1 MKKLN
6 LTSITFVLAAIVM
19 IAFSACDNMIAG
31 SGNVITEERSVKDF
45 TGIEVSGAFKVYLS
59 QGEEVGLLIEADD
72 NVMPYI
78 ETNVR
83 GGTLHI
89 GTRGLGFT
97 NSTTTAHIT
106 LNDPRQIRISG
117 AVKVTGTTPLE
128 FEKLQVTASGA
139 SDLEFEAYGGRLQL
153 KMSGASKANLSGEVE
168 ELHLKLSG
176 ASKLTAEC
184 MHTQEAD
191 IDVSG
196 ASSASISV
204 EEDLYVTA
212 SGASSVRYL
221 GRPNVRSSV
230 SGAGKVVQIE

>member
-1 MKKLN
+1 MKN
-6 LTSITFVLAAIVM
+6 QHLTSISLVLAALFM
-19 IAFSACDNMIAG
+19 ITLSACDNMIAG
-31 SGNVITEERSVKDF
+31 SGDVISEERSVKDF

-59 QGEEVGLLIEADD
+59 QGEEESLLIEADD
-72 NVMPYI
+72 NVMPRI
-78 ETNVR
+78 ETSVR

-89 GTRGLGFT
+89 GTRGLSFT
-97 NSTTTAHIT
+97 NATTIAHIT
-106 LNDPRQIRISG
+106 INNPRQIRISG
-117 AVKVTGTTPLE
+117 AVKLTGTTPFE
-128 FEKLQVTASGA
+128 FEKMQISGSGA
-139 SDLEFEAYGGRLQL
+139 SEMEFEAYGERMQL
-153 KMSGASKANLSGEVE
+153 KLSGASKANLSGEVE

-196 ASSASISV
+196 ASSASVSV

-221 GRPNVRSSV
+221 GKPSVRSSV
-230 SGAGKVVQIE
+230 SGAGKVVPIQ